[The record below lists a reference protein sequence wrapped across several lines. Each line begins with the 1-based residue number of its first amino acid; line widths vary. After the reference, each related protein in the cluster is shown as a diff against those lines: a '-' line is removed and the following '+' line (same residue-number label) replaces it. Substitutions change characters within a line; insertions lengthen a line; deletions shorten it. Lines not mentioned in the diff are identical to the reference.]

1 MHFNE
6 WNLPNRNSVE
16 KVNDAV
22 HKVPSDKVEDN
33 YDADYDTVGMMQ

>member
-22 HKVPSDKVEDN
+22 HKVPFDKVEDN